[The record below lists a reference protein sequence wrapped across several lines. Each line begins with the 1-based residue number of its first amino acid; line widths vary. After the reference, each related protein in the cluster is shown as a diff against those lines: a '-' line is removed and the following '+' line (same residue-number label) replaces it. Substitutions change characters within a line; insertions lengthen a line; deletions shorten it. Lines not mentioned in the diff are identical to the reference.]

1 MSTNNRQWKGWL
13 YLLPILILM
22 AVFTFYPLI
31 NTFLISFD
39 TGYREGQ
46 GFVDITRF
54 GFRWYKEIL
63 FGKIDPNT
71 GELLRGNFVN
81 SLLNTLLIVFISVPV
96 STILALAISVALNS
110 LKKVRSF
117 FQTIFFLPY
126 ITNVIAIGL
135 VFAVMF
141 NSEVGLVNV
150 FLKNI
155 FGVDPINWINE
166 ASGTFAAPKK
176 LHMMIVAQ
184 IYIIWQGL
192 PFKILIFMGGLQ
204 SVNKQ
209 LYQAAQI
216 DSTPKWRVFRKITVP
231 QLSPLILYIVIT
243 SLIGAF
249 KTYAAIIGIF
259 PPGTD
264 QAREMQTIVGYVYDQ
279 LATPELYARGAAA
292 AVMLFMIILIMTG
305 INMLIAKKR
314 VHY

>member
-1 MSTNNRQWKGWL
+1 MSTGNRQWKGWL
-13 YLLPILILM
+13 YLLPIFILM
-22 AVFTFYPLI
+22 GIFTFYPLV
-31 NTFLISFD
+31 NTILISFD
-39 TGYREGQ
+39 TGYVEGE
-46 GFVDITRF
+46 GFANLSRF
-54 GFRWYKEIL
+54 GFKWYKEIL
-63 FGKIDPNT
+63 SSGD
-71 GELLRGNFVN
+71 NFVN
-81 SLLNTLLIVFISVPV
+81 ALTNTLIIVFVSVPL
-96 STILALAISVALNS
+96 STMIALAISVALNS
-110 LKKVRSF
+110 LKKVRSI

-141 NSEVGLVNV
+141 NSQYGLVNL

-155 FGVDPINWINE
+155 FGVDTSNMNWINP
-166 ASGTFAAPKK
+166 ASGTISAPTK
-176 LHMMIVAQ
+176 LRMMIVAQ
-184 IYIIWQGL
+184 MYIIWQGL

-216 DSTPKWRVFRKITVP
+216 DATPKWRVFRKITVP

-259 PPGTD
+259 PEGSKE
-264 QAREMQTIVGYVYDQ
+264 AYRMQTLVGYVYDQ
-279 LATPELYARGAAA
+279 LANADTYAKGAAG
-292 AVMLFMIILIMTG
+292 AVILFIIILIMTG
-305 INMLIAKKR
+305 FNMLIAKKR

>member
-1 MSTNNRQWKGWL
+1 MSTTNRQWKGWL

-46 GFVDITRF
+46 GFPDLTRF

-63 FGKIDPNT
+63 YGTVDKN
-71 GELLRGNFVN
+71 GNLLKGNFVN
-81 SLLNTLLIVFISVPV
+81 SLTNTLLIVFISVPA

-141 NSEVGLVNV
+141 NANYGLVNL
-150 FLKNI
+150 FLEKL
-155 FGVDPINWINE
+155 FGIAPKNWINE
-166 ASGTFAAPKK
+166 ASGILSAPSK
-176 LHMMIVAQ
+176 LNMMIVAQ
-184 IYIIWQGL
+184 IYIIWNGL

-204 SVNKQ
+204 SINKQ

-264 QAREMQTIVGYVYDQ
+264 QAHQMQTIVGYVYDQ
-279 LATPELYARGAAA
+279 LASPDLYARGAAA
-292 AVMLFMIILIMTG
+292 AVMLFIIILAMTG
-305 INMLIAKKR
+305 INMLVAKKR

>member
-13 YLLPILILM
+13 YLLPIIVLM
-22 AVFTFYPLI
+22 GIFTFYPLV

-39 TGYREGQ
+39 TKYVEGQ
-46 GFVDITRF
+46 GFANLSNF
-54 GFRWYKEIL
+54 GFKWYKEIL
-63 FGKIDPNT
+63 SAND
-71 GELLRGNFVN
+71 NFLN
-81 SLLNTLLIVFISVPV
+81 ALTNTLVIVFISVPV
-96 STILALAISVALNS
+96 STIIALAISVALNS
-110 LKKVRSF
+110 LKKVRSI

-141 NSEVGLVNV
+141 NSQYGLINL

-155 FGVDPINWINE
+155 FGIDTSNMNWINS
-166 ASGTFAAPKK
+166 ASGSISAPTK
-176 LHMMIVAQ
+176 LRMMIVAQ
-184 IYIIWQGL
+184 MYIIWQGL

-259 PPGTD
+259 PESS
-264 QAREMQTIVGYVYDQ
+264 QEAYRMQTLVGYVYAQ
-279 LATPELYARGAAA
+279 LADADTYAKGAAG
-292 AVMLFMIILIMTG
+292 AVILFIIILIMTG

>member
-1 MSTNNRQWKGWL
+1 MSTTNRQWKGWL

-22 AVFTFYPLI
+22 TIFTFYPLI

-39 TGYREGQ
+39 SGYREGQ
-46 GFVDITRF
+46 GIVDLSRF

-63 FGKIDPNT
+63 FGTIDAN
-71 GELLRGNFVN
+71 GNVLRGNFIN
-81 SLLNTLLIVFISVPV
+81 SLLNTLLIVFISVPA

-141 NSEVGLVNV
+141 NAEYGLVNV
-150 FLKNI
+150 FLKNL
-155 FGVDPINWINE
+155 FGIDPINWINE
-166 ASGTFAAPKK
+166 GSGVISAPKK
-176 LHMMIVAQ
+176 IHMMIVAQ
-184 IYIIWQGL
+184 IYIIWSGL

-259 PPGTD
+259 PPGTE

-279 LATPELYARGAAA
+279 LATPDTYARGAAA
-292 AVMLFMIILIMTG
+292 AVMLFIIILIMTG
-305 INMLIAKKR
+305 INMLVAKKR